1 MQLEGARMEICGFPA
16 QGLSNTCISSC
27 RNHGR
32 KTAAQKWKSDEI
44 FRRSSSRESISEAR
58 PISINK
64 LSNLLVE
71 IKTTHKWNKMQV
83 FLWLR
88 IKFLKDSWNRD
99 VWNQICELFVFLCWV
114 SSSTMN
120 FLKWQKYKIWHTWS
134 IRIQC
139 SKMAEKLKNYGDFL
153 EARKP

>member
-1 MQLEGARMEICGFPA
+1 MEICGFPA

-32 KTAAQKWKSDEI
+32 ENCSSEMEKWMKFS
-44 FRRSSSRESISEAR
+44 RRSSSRESISEVR

-64 LSNLLVE
+64 LSNLLVGNQ
-71 IKTTHKWNKMQV
+71 TTHKWNKMQV

-99 VWNQICELFVFLCWV
+99 VCGTRYVNYLFSFVECL
-114 SSSTMN
+114 
-120 FLKWQKYKIWHTWS
+120 LQ
-134 IRIQC
+134 
-139 SKMAEKLKNYGDFL
+139 
-153 EARKP
+153 P